1 MRPQWVLGVLLVNL
15 LVLFLKIIML
25 DEFNFVFEAGKVDD
39 ELDWIFFS
47 VFLLETMAFCNYF
60 TIYF

>member
-1 MRPQWVLGVLLVNL
+1 MLLVNL